1 MPFPNKILQQTGDI
15 GRVIAGKLL
24 QSLIGDTPLQICRHQ
39 SLNVTNT
46 QSGQAIGWML

>member
-24 QSLIGDTPLQICRHQ
+24 QSLIGTINSPSRSTVL
-39 SLNVTNT
+39 
-46 QSGQAIGWML
+46 